1 METHTASLAEEV
13 SSDLYRSR
21 EGLVAEWLM
30 ELQTFPRIRPRKEF
44 PADALREQMPR
55 VIEWVAAHLRTTG
68 EGPGD
73 TDALRELARFRR
85 SQTYSI
91 SEVLQELDLLDHLL
105 YRRLQTVVA
114 TRGSRDPAGEVA
126 ALAERLHT
134 GLVSLRTILVGTFE
148 EEAEQH
154 ARELSDRLNTFVRTL
169 SHELKN
175 PIGAAAGG
183 AAMLQEEGVRKDENS
198 LTKFSALITRNLGR
212 AQALISDLRS
222 LVLPTEDSA
231 SAPQVALRSVLDDVL
246 HEVHAAADEKG
257 VTVRIEE
264 PVPDVEVDARRVTLI
279 LMNLVW
285 NAIRYSDPGKP
296 DRWVRVL
303 IERDG
308 TGSAWRIDVSDNG
321 LGIPADARERIFE
334 RFFRAHHDVQGGT
347 GLGLAIVAEAVEQMG
362 GRIWVESKEGEGTT
376 FSFTLGPSASDS
388 AEPGRDTQ
396 G

>member
-44 PADALREQMPR
+44 PADALREHMPR
-55 VIEWVAAHLRTTG
+55 VIEWVAAHLRSTG

-105 YRRLQTVVA
+105 YRRLQAVVA
-114 TRGSRDPAGEVA
+114 NRGSRDTAGEVA

-148 EEAEQH
+148 EEEEQH
-154 ARELSDRLNTFVRTL
+154 ARELSDRLDTFVRTL

-183 AAMLQEEGVRKDENS
+183 AAMLQEEAVRKDENS
-198 LTKFSALITRNLGR
+198 LARFSALITRNLDR

-264 PVPDVEVDARRVTLI
+264 PVPDVAVDARRVTLI

-285 NAIRYSDPGKP
+285 NAIRYSDPGKA
-296 DRWVRVL
+296 DRWVRVV

-308 TGSAWRIDVSDNG
+308 TGSACRIDVSDNG
-321 LGIPADARERIFE
+321 LGIPADARERVFE

-362 GRIWVESKEGEGTT
+362 GRIWVVSDEGEGTT
-376 FSFTLGPSASDS
+376 FSFTLGPSASDC
-388 AEPGRDTQ
+388 AEPGMDRQ